1 MKSNHGFTLIELM
14 IVVAIIA
21 VLAAIAIPAYQDYM
35 ARAQVA
41 EGLGLSTG
49 AKLAI
54 ATYYGDFGQFP
65 ANNGVAGMASPASIT
80 GKHISSVEVDATG
93 TIKIAFSSTA
103 NAKLHGEILTLSAN
117 DNNGSL
123 SWNCGGVDARYLP
136 SSCR

>member
-1 MKSNHGFTLIELM
+1 MRNNDGFTLIELM

-65 ANNGVAGMASPASIT
+65 ANNSAAGMASATSIA
-80 GKHISSVEVDATG
+80 GRHIGSVEIDGTG
-93 TIKIAFSSTA
+93 TIKIAFNGSA

-123 SWNCGGVDARYLP
+123 SWNCGGVDPRYLP